1 MLRIPNPGSDID
13 QFIRTFRAIH
23 PRLVD
28 LPEFG
33 LDDMGRAMV
42 DTNTVSSQGA
52 IGAQAL
58 LRSTRA
64 DRSRDPIYNQ
74 AKMYSELYRTL
85 GWMASAS
92 QALRFRFTHLGNH
105 LASAADPRALTRES
119 FLAMAFPNP
128 GSNVRGEQVV
138 RPFSTILK
146 VLARLDALS
155 RDELIA
161 GPMCIEDDSSPEL
174 IAALATDVERMRRV
188 SGALDRHLDRIAAQR
203 GIKRHP
209 TMGNYVRIPM
219 AVPPWAGWT
228 ERAARGQLRITDFGR
243 KEAARLEKFLDFRAP
258 HFERLPTELRP
269 ALIRATHLRMLER
282 SGFDLEDDLTYAQA
296 AEQLLRD
303 AGLVKPIHFSP
314 FQQLSIATI
323 EQYAPEFTAYHKRPK
338 DAPTIARKIS
348 EKSEQVSRLTRL
360 LVQTTAG
367 AVLPNARTAAVEVEL
382 CNALNAVDGLV
393 EKAVQRLHL
402 VHGQD
407 QKDAFYP
414 LVADLLTI
422 AGFNCEVNR
431 IGVNNAREDALIV
444 HAAHSIPVEI
454 KSPSEEIEISV
465 KGVRQALENKII
477 LLAREGIPHATTRA
491 TTTLVVGYNPPNARS
506 EVHELVDD
514 IFATYRINIGVV
526 DFASLLRLALTRV
539 KAQAPLE
546 LAQMFELRGMLDVQT
561 A

>member
-23 PRLVD
+23 PGLVD

-85 GWMASAS
+85 GWMASGD

-128 GSNVRGEQVV
+128 GSNVRGGQVV

-146 VLARLDALS
+146 ALARLDVLS

-161 GPMCIEDDSSPEL
+161 GPMCIEDDSSAEL
-174 IAALATDVERMRRV
+174 IVALATDIERMRRV
-188 SGALDRHLDRIAAQR
+188 SGALDRQLDEIAAQR
-203 GIKRHP
+203 SIKRNP

-228 ERAARGQLRITDFGR
+228 ERASRGQLRITEFGR
-243 KEAARLEKFLDFRAP
+243 REAARLEQVLDFRAI
-258 HFERLPTELRP
+258 HFEHLPTELRP
-269 ALIRATHLRMLER
+269 AMIRATHLRMLER
-282 SGFDLEDDLTYAQA
+282 GGFDLGDELATVHA

-303 AGLVKPIHFSP
+303 GGFDRPIHFSP
-314 FQQLSIATI
+314 FQQLSVATV
-323 EQYAPEFTAYHKRPK
+323 ETYAPEFIAYHARPK
-338 DAPTIARKIS
+338 RVPATARRIGEASPK
-348 EKSEQVSRLTRL
+348 VSRLTRL
-360 LVQTTAG
+360 FVQPTTG
-367 AVLPNARTAAVEVEL
+367 TVLANVRTAAVEAEL
-382 CNALNAVDGLV
+382 RNALGAAG
-393 EKAVQRLHL
+393 
-402 VHGQD
+402 G
-407 QKDAFYP
+407 
-414 LVADLLTI
+414 ADR
-422 AGFNCEVNR
+422 G
-431 IGVNNAREDALIV
+431 G
-444 HAAHSIPVEI
+444 HAA
-454 KSPSEEIEISV
+454 
-465 KGVRQALENKII
+465 
-477 LLAREGIPHATTRA
+477 LASGTWP
-491 TTTLVVGYNPPNARS
+491 RS
-506 EVHELVDD
+506 EGNFLSPRRGPS
-514 IFATYRINIGVV
+514 YNCW
-526 DFASLLRLALTRV
+526 L
-539 KAQAPLE
+539 Q
-546 LAQMFELRGMLDVQT
+546 LRGQSDGR
-561 A
+561 